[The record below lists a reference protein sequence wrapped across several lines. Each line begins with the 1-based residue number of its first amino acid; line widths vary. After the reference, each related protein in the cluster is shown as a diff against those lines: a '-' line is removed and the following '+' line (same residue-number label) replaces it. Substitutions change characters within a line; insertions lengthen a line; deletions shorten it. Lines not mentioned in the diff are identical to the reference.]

1 MMTFLLQWRC
11 QASGRIRRRNPLT
24 YNAQPD
30 VRGTVR
36 TFCNAAP
43 SAWTGGLMAE
53 PVDVVAIM
61 KEIRETIQKKR
72 AEGVY
77 TDEEVE
83 SLAGLRLRA
92 FAEEARIDD
101 KLLERLLGPSHDW
114 NISSDYLIRTTRTG
128 WPARALILAKK
139 TVRPF
144 VRLYTDHVLNRQAQ
158 LNLYFAHLLH
168 NSIREGA
175 RLQLEMQGLRHRVLE
190 LERELL
196 LRRGDPVDRRRGPRD
211 DPGPR

>member
-1 MMTFLLQWRC
+1 MMSFLLQWRC
-11 QASGRIRRRNPLT
+11 QPGLVARGRNPLT
-24 YNAQPD
+24 YNAQRK
-30 VRGTVR
+30 VQGTLR

-43 SAWTGGLMAE
+43 SAWTGEPMAE

-83 SLAGLRLRA
+83 SLAALRLRA

-114 NISSDYLIRTTRTG
+114 NISSDYLIRTARTG
-128 WPARALILAKK
+128 LSARALILAKK
-139 TVRPF
+139 VVRPF
-144 VRLYTDHVLNRQAQ
+144 IRLYTDHVLNRQAQ

-175 RLQLEMQGLRHRVLE
+175 RLQLEMQGLRHRLEE

-196 LRRGDPVDRRRGPRD
+196 LRRGDPVDRRRAPRD
-211 DPGPR
+211 EPGPR